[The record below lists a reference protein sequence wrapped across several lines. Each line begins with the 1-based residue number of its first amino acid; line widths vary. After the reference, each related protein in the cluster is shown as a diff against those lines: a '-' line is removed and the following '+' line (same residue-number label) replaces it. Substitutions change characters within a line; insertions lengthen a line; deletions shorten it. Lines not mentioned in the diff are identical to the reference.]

1 MVSYFWSEQDS
12 VVVVAPKGRTLRIQ
26 WWPIA
31 IVSGHTLNSVLTLS
45 EKKISA
51 PIESTH
57 RAVVSKEIRQQ
68 ERVSPREPGNAEPK
82 TERPLPPRM
91 PPIEGETTGL

>member
-26 WWPIA
+26 WSIA
-31 IVSGHTLNSVLTLS
+31 IVSGQTLNSVLTLP

-68 ERVSPREPGNAEPK
+68 ERVSPREPGTAEPK